1 MHRKR
6 AGKRVFKPLIAGV
19 FMILL
24 LAEWGSHAA
33 YPLHAEAVGA
43 SEITSVLHDND
54 LCDTLILCND
64 PTHRERELPN
74 SFGEVTHFG
83 GSIDIDARRV
93 DSSFYRGAAPFGF
106 PSAQPLTRPIGPPF
120 HPPELI

>member
-1 MHRKR
+1 M
-6 AGKRVFKPLIAGV
+6 KPLIAGI

-33 YPLHAEAVGA
+33 FPLHAEAAGA
-43 SEITSVLHDND
+43 SVITSVMHDND

-83 GSIDIDARRV
+83 GSVDIDARRF
-93 DSSFYRGAAPFGF
+93 DSPFYRVASPLGF
-106 PSAQPLTRPIGPPF
+106 PSAKPLTRPIRPPF